1 MAIRR
6 CVGLCIVLGL
16 SALAACVRVRPHERE
31 QLAHP
36 AMQASV
42 WPSVDGADQHVFSVR
57 EGTEGASVEGGGGC
71 GCN

>member
-1 MAIRR
+1 MGRGR
-6 CVGLCIVLGL
+6 WFDVGLVLGVAL
-16 SALAACVRVRPHERE
+16 STACVRVRPHERQ

-36 AMQASV
+36 AMQGAV
-42 WPSVDGADQHVFSVR
+42 WPAVDQADQHVFSIR